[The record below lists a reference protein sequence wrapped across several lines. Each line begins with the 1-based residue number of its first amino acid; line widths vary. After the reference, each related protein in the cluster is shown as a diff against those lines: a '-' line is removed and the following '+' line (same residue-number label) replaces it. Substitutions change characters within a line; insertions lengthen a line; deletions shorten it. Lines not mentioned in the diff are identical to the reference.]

1 MKQHGV
7 GTVCLAHLH
16 ASFANVVSKQLAGS
30 RTGRKDQN
38 CAIHCFRFRSSCAG
52 FRRGSRR
59 GMREPQNMRLMMSTV
74 RELVHDVL
82 DLRAEGET
90 EGERREIP
98 EATLPNI
105 RPRKP

>member
-1 MKQHGV
+1 
-7 GTVCLAHLH
+7 
-16 ASFANVVSKQLAGS
+16 
-30 RTGRKDQN
+30 
-38 CAIHCFRFRSSCAG
+38 
-52 FRRGSRR
+52 
-59 GMREPQNMRLMMSTV
+59 MREPQNMRLMMSTV